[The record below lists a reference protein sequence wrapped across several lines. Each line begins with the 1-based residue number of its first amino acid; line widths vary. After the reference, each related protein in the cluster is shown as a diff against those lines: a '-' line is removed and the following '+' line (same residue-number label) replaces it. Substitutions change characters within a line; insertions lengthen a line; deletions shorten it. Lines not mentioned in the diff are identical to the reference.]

1 MGGRAGV
8 RDRLGGRVPEE
19 DRRAGCREGEP
30 ESPGDDDEKAVY
42 AMGAMMGKE
51 VNARIKPMGLSP
63 AEMEILQRALAD
75 ATAGRPSEVDL
86 DVAGQKILPP
96 FLAARGTKA
105 AIEEKERGKAF
116 HDAAAKEEGA
126 AVFPSG
132 LILRSLSPGKGPS
145 PKATDTVRVH
155 YQGTLIDGTE
165 FDSSVKRGQ
174 PVEFALNNIIPC
186 WGEGLQRMKVGE
198 KAASCAPRHRIR
210 RSGPAPVIPAARL
223 SSSRWSCS
231 GSRGGSGRLTARR
244 PGRPPRRRGV
254 PSSPGSSARPGV
266 ARGRA

>member
-1 MGGRAGV
+1 MTREMTRWAAGLV
-8 RDRLGGRVPEE
+8 CVTALAVGCQKKADAPAAAK
-19 DRRAGCREGEP
+19 AGP
-30 ESPGDDDEKAVY
+30 KALATDDEKAVY

-198 KAASCAPRHRIR
+198 KARLVCPSDIAYGDQGR
-210 RSGPAPVIPAARL
+210 APVIP
-223 SSSRWSCS
+223 
-231 GSRGGSGRLTARR
+231 GGATLVFEVELLGIKGR
-244 PGRPPRRRGV
+244 
-254 PSSPGSSARPGV
+254 
-266 ARGRA
+266 